1 MSIFRKLYD
10 WTLDQSSKKYAA
22 WFLAFISFIESSF
35 FPIPPDVMVV
45 PMVLAKPLDW
55 WRIALTCTLFSV
67 IGGVAAYFIG
77 LLLFE
82 TAAMPLIQFY
92 GYQNNVS
99 EFNEMYQ
106 NWGGWAVF
114 LAGLTPFPYKIITIA
129 SGMAQLN
136 LALFI
141 GLSLLSR
148 GLRFFVVSFLLYY
161 FVDKIRG
168 LLEKYFGLIT
178 IVTGCCL
185 LEIYFWLKSFNN

>member
-1 MSIFRKLYD
+1 MQRIYKKL
-10 WTLDQSSKKYAA
+10 LSLSEHQHAKK
-22 WFLAFISFIESSF
+22 FLALVAFTESSF

-45 PMVLAKPLDW
+45 PMVLAKPFDW
-55 WRIALTCTLFSV
+55 WRIALTCTVFSV

-99 EFNEMYQ
+99 EFSAMYQ

-141 GLSLLSR
+141 GLSVLSR

-161 FVDKIRG
+161 FGDKIRA

-185 LEIYFWLKSFNN
+185 LVVYFSLKSFNN

>member
-1 MSIFRKLYD
+1 MQKIYKKL
-10 WTLDQSSKKYAA
+10 LSLAEHQHAKK
-22 WFLAFISFIESSF
+22 FLALVAFIESSF

-99 EFNEMYQ
+99 EFSDMYQ

-141 GLSLLSR
+141 GLSVLSR

-161 FVDKIRG
+161 FGDKIRA

-185 LEIYFWLKSFNN
+185 LVVYFWVKSFSN

>member
-1 MSIFRKLYD
+1 MQKIYKKL
-10 WTLDQSSKKYAA
+10 LSLAEHQHAKK
-22 WFLAFISFIESSF
+22 FLALVAFTESSF

-45 PMVLAKPLDW
+45 PMVLAKPSDW

-77 LLLFE
+77 LFLFE
-82 TAAMPLIQFY
+82 TAATPLIQFY
-92 GYQNNVS
+92 GYQNNIS

-106 NWGGWAVF
+106 NWGGWVVF

-129 SGMAQLN
+129 SGLAQLN

-141 GLSLLSR
+141 GLSFLSR

-161 FVDKIRG
+161 FGDKIKA

-185 LEIYFWLKSFNN
+185 LVIYFWLKSFSN

>member
-1 MSIFRKLYD
+1 MQKIYKKL
-10 WTLDQSSKKYAA
+10 LS
-22 WFLAFISFIESSF
+22 LAEHQHAKRYLALVAFTESSF

-45 PMVLAKPLDW
+45 PMVLAKPSDW

-67 IGGVAAYFIG
+67 IGGVAAYFVG
-77 LLLFE
+77 SLLFE

-106 NWGGWAVF
+106 YWGGWAVF

-141 GLSLLSR
+141 GLSVLSR
-148 GLRFFVVSFLLYY
+148 GLRFFVFSFLLYY
-161 FVDKIRG
+161 FGDKIRD
-168 LLEKYFGLIT
+168 LLEKYFGIIT

-185 LEIYFWLKSFNN
+185 LVIYFWLKSFSN

>member
-1 MSIFRKLYD
+1 MQRIYKKL
-10 WTLDQSSKKYAA
+10 LSLAEHQHAKK
-22 WFLAFISFIESSF
+22 FLAFIAFTESSF

-45 PMVLAKPLDW
+45 PMVLAKPSEW
-55 WRIALTCTLFSV
+55 WRIALICTLFSV

-82 TAAMPLIQFY
+82 TVAMPLVQFY

-106 NWGGWAVF
+106 YWGGWAVF

-141 GLSLLSR
+141 GLSVLSR

-161 FVDKIRG
+161 FGDKIRA

-185 LEIYFWLKSFNN
+185 LVVYFWVKSFSN